1 MIGSILSNL
10 LLVMGM
16 CFFFGGIVNMRDEEG
31 HGQEQ
36 SFQTITAQT
45 TASLMTLS
53 AASMILPGTV
63 STSFYF
69 VEVGR
74 RLIWNVAI
82 YDHKW
87 YRRRR

>member
-16 CFFFGGIVNMRDEEG
+16 CFLFGGITNMRDDNG
-31 HGQEQ
+31 DGQEQ

-63 STSFYF
+63 SSHY
-69 VEVGR
+69 
-74 RLIWNVAI
+74 NVLNI
-82 YDHKW
+82 PHIRNKN
-87 YRRRR
+87 

>member
-16 CFFFGGIVNMRDEEG
+16 CFFFGGIVNMRGADG

-36 SFQTITAQT
+36 TFQSITAQT

-63 STSFYF
+63 RIPFRFPRSGCKLTP
-69 VEVGR
+69 E
-74 RLIWNVAI
+74 NVAV
-82 YDHKW
+82 YDHK
-87 YRRRR
+87 

>member
-16 CFFFGGIVNMRDEEG
+16 CFFFGGIVNMRDENG

-63 STSFYF
+63 SISLTLHMGA
-69 VEVGR
+69 VG
-74 RLIWNVAI
+74 N
-82 YDHKW
+82 
-87 YRRRR
+87 